1 MSIYGKFTQK
11 AQQALLNAKEEAMK
25 FRHNYIGTEHLLI
38 GLAMQKDTVAAELLS
53 QMNIDEEYIRVAI
66 LSMVGNG
73 EEEGPVLG
81 YTPRMKKVLED
92 SIVMANELN
101 QGYVGS
107 EHLLLGLLK
116 EGNGVAANILLNAGV
131 NFETVKEKVVERIS
145 SSGYKKQPSQHSA
158 SESADEMIEK
168 YTIDMTQ
175 LAKQG
180 KLDPVVGRSREID
193 RVIQILSRRT
203 KNNPCLIGE
212 PGVGKTAI
220 AEGLAQKMSEG
231 DVPETLR
238 DKQLISLDLSLMIAG
253 AKYRGEFEERLKSLI
268 DEIKENGNA
277 ILFIDE
283 IHTVIGAGAAEGAV
297 DAANILK
304 PALARGEIKVI
315 GATTIDEYRKHIE
328 KDAAFERRFQPVD
341 VEEPTPEEAVQIL
354 MGLRD
359 KYEAHHRLKITDEAI
374 ESAVKLSVRYIT
386 GRFLPDKAVDLIDEA
401 ASKIRM
407 GLLTPPSQIS
417 TYEKDVEKLQK
428 EKEEAIALQNYEKA
442 ASVRDE
448 LKNLRTEVENLK
460 KRWSEDNTTSTSASV
475 QAADIEKVVADW
487 TKVPVEKIAKEEN
500 ERLVNMEK
508 ILHERVVGQEEAVGA
523 LARAIRRSRVGLK
536 DPKRPIGSFIFLGP
550 TGVGKTELSKALAEV
565 MFGDES
571 MMIRVDMSE
580 YMEKHAVSRLIGSPP
595 GYVGYDEGGQLTE
608 QVRRKPYSVILMDEI
623 EKAHPDVLNVLLQ
636 IMEDGRL
643 TDGKGKT
650 VDFRNTIIIMT
661 SNIGAHTIQ
670 KSSVLGFGMAADE
683 SASEY
688 NKMKEHVMEQLR
700 KEMRP
705 EFLNRL
711 DDIIVFHKLGE
722 KDIESIIDI
731 LLSQLSRRLKEVEI
745 DVVFNDE
752 VKKLIASKGT
762 NLEYG
767 ARPLRRTIQ
776 NYIEDRLSEA
786 ILENKVNKEEKIVVD
801 VKEDEV
807 VFVQQ

>member
-1 MSIYGKFTQK
+1 MSLYGKFTQK
-11 AQQALLNAKEEAMK
+11 AQQALLNAKEEAVK

-38 GLAMQKDTVAAELLS
+38 GLVMQNDNVVSEILA
-53 QMNIDEEYIRVAI
+53 QMNVDEEYIRVAI

-73 EEEGPVLG
+73 EEQGPILG
-81 YTPRMKKVLED
+81 YTPRMKRVLEE
-92 SIVMANELN
+92 SIMIANELN
-101 QGYVGS
+101 QSYVGS

-131 NFETVKEKVVERIS
+131 NFASVKEKVVAKL
-145 SSGYKKQPSQHSA
+145 SSGYKKQPSQRSS
-158 SESADEMIEK
+158 SETTDEMIEK
-168 YTIDMTQ
+168 YTIDMTE
-175 LAKQG
+175 LAKQD
-180 KLDPVVGRSREID
+180 KLDPVVGRSKEID

-231 DVPETLR
+231 EVPETLR
-238 DKQLISLDLSLMIAG
+238 DKKLIALDLSLMIAG

-268 DEIKENGNA
+268 DEVKENGNA

-283 IHTVIGAGAAEGAV
+283 IHTLIGAGAAEGAV

-315 GATTIDEYRKHIE
+315 GATTIDEYRKHVE

-341 VEEPTPEEAVQIL
+341 VEEPTAEEAIETL
-354 MGLRD
+354 KGLRD

-374 ESAVKLSVRYIT
+374 EAAVKLSVRYIT
-386 GRFLPDKAVDLIDEA
+386 GRYLPDKAVDLIDEA

-407 GLLTPPSQIS
+407 GLLTPPSQIN
-417 TYEKDVEKLQK
+417 TYEKDVERLQK

-448 LKNLRTEVENLK
+448 LKNLRTEVANLK
-460 KRWSEDNTTSTSASV
+460 KRWSEGNTASTSVSV
-475 QAADIEKVVADW
+475 GAADIEKVVADW

-508 ILHERVVGQEEAVGA
+508 ILHQRVVGQDEAVSV
-523 LARAIRRSRVGLK
+523 LSRAIRRSRVGLK
-536 DPKRPIGSFIFLGP
+536 DPKRPIGSFVFLGP

-571 MMIRVDMSE
+571 LIVRIDMSE

-661 SNIGAHTIQ
+661 SNIGAHMIK
-670 KSSVLGFGMAADE
+670 KSSVLGFGSAENE
-683 SASEY
+683 SESEY
-688 NKMKEHVMEQLR
+688 NKMKETVMEQLR

-722 KDIESIIDI
+722 KDIDNIIEI
-731 LLSQLSRRLKEVEI
+731 LLNQLSSRLKEVEI
-745 DVVFNDE
+745 DVVFSDE
-752 VKKLIASKGT
+752 VKKLIAAKGT

-776 NYIEDRLSEA
+776 NYIEDKLSEA
-786 ILENKVNKEEKIVVD
+786 ILENKVNKKEKITVD

-807 VFVQQ
+807 IFVQ

>member
-1 MSIYGKFTQK
+1 MSLYGKFTQK
-11 AQQALLNAKEEAMK
+11 AQQALLNAKEEAVK

-38 GLAMQKDTVAAELLS
+38 GLVMQNDNVVSEILA

-73 EEEGPVLG
+73 EEQGPILG
-81 YTPRMKKVLED
+81 YTPRMKRVLEE
-92 SIVMANELN
+92 SIMIANELN
-101 QGYVGS
+101 QSYVGS

-131 NFETVKEKVVERIS
+131 NFASVKEKVVAKL
-145 SSGYKKQPSQHSA
+145 SSGYKKQPSQRSSA
-158 SESADEMIEK
+158 ETADEMIEK
-168 YTIDMTQ
+168 YTIDMTE
-175 LAKQG
+175 LAKQD
-180 KLDPVVGRSREID
+180 KLDPVVGRSKEID

-231 DVPETLR
+231 EVPETLR
-238 DKQLISLDLSLMIAG
+238 DKKLIALDLSLMIAG

-268 DEIKENGNA
+268 DEVKENGNA

-283 IHTVIGAGAAEGAV
+283 IHTLIGAGAAEGAV

-315 GATTIDEYRKHIE
+315 GATTIDEYRKHVE

-341 VEEPTPEEAVQIL
+341 VEEPTAEEAIEIL
-354 MGLRD
+354 KGLRD

-374 ESAVKLSVRYIT
+374 EAAVKLSVRYIT
-386 GRFLPDKAVDLIDEA
+386 GRYLPDKAVDLIDEA

-407 GLLTPPSQIS
+407 GLLTPPSQIN
-417 TYEKDVEKLQK
+417 TYEKDVERLQK

-448 LKNLRTEVENLK
+448 LKNLRTEVANLK
-460 KRWSEDNTTSTSASV
+460 KRWSEGNTPSTSASV
-475 QAADIEKVVADW
+475 GAADIEKVVADW

-508 ILHERVVGQEEAVGA
+508 ILHQRVVGQDEAVSV
-523 LARAIRRSRVGLK
+523 LSRAIRRSRVGLK

-571 MMIRVDMSE
+571 LIVRIDMSE

-661 SNIGAHTIQ
+661 SNIGAHMIK
-670 KSSVLGFGMAADE
+670 KSSVLGFGSAENE
-683 SASEY
+683 SESEY
-688 NKMKEHVMEQLR
+688 NKMKETVMEQLR

-722 KDIESIIDI
+722 KDIDNIIEI
-731 LLSQLSRRLKEVEI
+731 LLNQLSSRLKEVEI
-745 DVVFNDE
+745 DVVFSDE
-752 VKKLIASKGT
+752 VKKLIAAKGT

-776 NYIEDRLSEA
+776 NYIEDKLSEA
-786 ILENKVNKEEKIVVD
+786 ILENKVNKKEKIMVD

-807 VFVQQ
+807 IFVQ

>member
-1 MSIYGKFTQK
+1 MSLYGKFTQK
-11 AQQALLNAKEEAMK
+11 AQQALLNAKEEAVK

-38 GLAMQKDTVAAELLS
+38 GLVMQNDNVVSEILA
-53 QMNIDEEYIRVAI
+53 QMNVDEEYIRVAI

-73 EEEGPVLG
+73 EEQGPILG
-81 YTPRMKKVLED
+81 YTPRMKRVLEE
-92 SIVMANELN
+92 SIMIANELN
-101 QGYVGS
+101 QSYVGS

-131 NFETVKEKVVERIS
+131 NFASVKEKVVAKL
-145 SSGYKKQPSQHSA
+145 SSGYKKQPSQRSS
-158 SESADEMIEK
+158 SETTDEMIEK
-168 YTIDMTQ
+168 YTIDMTE
-175 LAKQG
+175 LAKQD
-180 KLDPVVGRSREID
+180 KLDPVVGRSKEID

-231 DVPETLR
+231 EVPETLR
-238 DKQLISLDLSLMIAG
+238 DKKLIALDLSLMIAG

-268 DEIKENGNA
+268 DEVKENGNA

-283 IHTVIGAGAAEGAV
+283 IHTLIGAGAAEGAV

-315 GATTIDEYRKHIE
+315 GATTIDEYRKHVE

-341 VEEPTPEEAVQIL
+341 VEEPTAEEAIEIL
-354 MGLRD
+354 KGLRD

-374 ESAVKLSVRYIT
+374 EAAVKLSVRYIT
-386 GRFLPDKAVDLIDEA
+386 GRYLPDKAVDLIDEA

-407 GLLTPPSQIS
+407 GLLTPPSQIN
-417 TYEKDVEKLQK
+417 TYEKDVERLQK

-448 LKNLRTEVENLK
+448 LKNLRTEVANLK
-460 KRWSEDNTTSTSASV
+460 KRWSEGNTASTSVSV
-475 QAADIEKVVADW
+475 GAADIEKVVADW

-508 ILHERVVGQEEAVGA
+508 ILHQRVVGQDEAVSV
-523 LARAIRRSRVGLK
+523 LSRAIRRSRVGLK
-536 DPKRPIGSFIFLGP
+536 GPKRPIGSFVFLGP

-571 MMIRVDMSE
+571 LIVRIDMSE

-661 SNIGAHTIQ
+661 SNIGAHMIK
-670 KSSVLGFGMAADE
+670 KSSVLGFGSAENE
-683 SASEY
+683 SESEY
-688 NKMKEHVMEQLR
+688 NKMKETVMEQLR

-722 KDIESIIDI
+722 KDIDNIIEI
-731 LLSQLSRRLKEVEI
+731 LLNQLSSRLKEVEI
-745 DVVFNDE
+745 DVVFSDE
-752 VKKLIASKGT
+752 VKKLIAAKGT

-776 NYIEDRLSEA
+776 NYIEDKLSEA
-786 ILENKVNKEEKIVVD
+786 ILENKVNKKEKITVD

-807 VFVQQ
+807 IFVQ

>member
-1 MSIYGKFTQK
+1 MSLYGKFTQK
-11 AQQALLNAKEEAMK
+11 AQQALLNAKEEAVK

-38 GLAMQKDTVAAELLS
+38 GLVMQNDNVVSEILA
-53 QMNIDEEYIRVAI
+53 QMNVDEEYIRVAI

-73 EEEGPVLG
+73 EEQGPILG
-81 YTPRMKKVLED
+81 YTPRMKRVLEE
-92 SIVMANELN
+92 SIMIANELN
-101 QGYVGS
+101 QSYVGS

-116 EGNGVAANILLNAGV
+116 EGNGVAANTLLNAGV
-131 NFETVKEKVVERIS
+131 NFASVKEKVVAKL
-145 SSGYKKQPSQHSA
+145 SSGYKKQPSQRSS
-158 SESADEMIEK
+158 SETTDEMIEK
-168 YTIDMTQ
+168 YTIDMTE
-175 LAKQG
+175 LAKQD
-180 KLDPVVGRSREID
+180 KLDPVVGRSKEID

-231 DVPETLR
+231 EVPETLR
-238 DKQLISLDLSLMIAG
+238 DKKLIALDLSLMIAG

-268 DEIKENGNA
+268 DEVKENGNA

-283 IHTVIGAGAAEGAV
+283 IHTLIGAGAAEGAV

-315 GATTIDEYRKHIE
+315 GATTIDEYRKHVE

-341 VEEPTPEEAVQIL
+341 VEEPTAEEAIEIL
-354 MGLRD
+354 KGLRD

-374 ESAVKLSVRYIT
+374 EAAVKLSVRYIT
-386 GRFLPDKAVDLIDEA
+386 GRYLPDKAVDLIDEA

-407 GLLTPPSQIS
+407 GLLTPPSQIN
-417 TYEKDVEKLQK
+417 TYEKDVERLQK

-448 LKNLRTEVENLK
+448 LKNLRTEVANLK
-460 KRWSEDNTTSTSASV
+460 KRWSEGNTASTSVSV
-475 QAADIEKVVADW
+475 GAADIEKVVADW

-508 ILHERVVGQEEAVGA
+508 ILHQRVVGQDEAVSV
-523 LARAIRRSRVGLK
+523 LSRAIRRSRVGLK
-536 DPKRPIGSFIFLGP
+536 GPKRPIGSFVFLGP

-571 MMIRVDMSE
+571 LIVRIDMSE

-661 SNIGAHTIQ
+661 SNIGAHMIK
-670 KSSVLGFGMAADE
+670 KSSVLGFGSAENE
-683 SASEY
+683 SESEY
-688 NKMKEHVMEQLR
+688 NKMKETVMEQLR

-722 KDIESIIDI
+722 KDIDNIIEI
-731 LLSQLSRRLKEVEI
+731 LLNQLSSRLKEVEI
-745 DVVFNDE
+745 DVVFSDE
-752 VKKLIASKGT
+752 VKKLIAAKGT

-776 NYIEDRLSEA
+776 NYIEDKLSEA
-786 ILENKVNKEEKIVVD
+786 ILENKVNKKEKITVD

-807 VFVQQ
+807 IFVQ

>member
-1 MSIYGKFTQK
+1 MSLYGKFTQK
-11 AQQALLNAKEEAMK
+11 AQQALLDAKEEAVK
-25 FRHNYIGTEHLLI
+25 FRHNYIGTEHLLV
-38 GLAMQKDTVAAELLS
+38 GLVMQNDNLVSEILA

-73 EEEGPVLG
+73 EESGPILG
-81 YTPRMKKVLED
+81 YTPRMKRVLEE
-92 SIVMANELN
+92 SIIIANEMN

-131 NFETVKEKVVERIS
+131 NFASVKEKVVAKLS
-145 SSGYKKQPSQHSA
+145 FGYKKQPSQRSSA
-158 SESADEMIEK
+158 ETADEMIEK
-168 YTIDMTQ
+168 YTIDMTE
-175 LAKQG
+175 LAKQD
-180 KLDPVVGRSREID
+180 KLDPVVGRSKEID

-231 DVPETLR
+231 EVPETLR
-238 DKQLISLDLSLMIAG
+238 DKKLIALDLSLMIAG

-268 DEIKENGNA
+268 DEVKENGNA

-283 IHTVIGAGAAEGAV
+283 IHTLIGAGAAEGAV

-315 GATTIDEYRKHIE
+315 GATTIDEYRKHVE

-341 VEEPTPEEAVQIL
+341 VEEPTAEEAIEIL
-354 MGLRD
+354 KGLRD

-374 ESAVKLSVRYIT
+374 EAAVKLSVRYIT
-386 GRFLPDKAVDLIDEA
+386 GRYLPDKAVDLIDEA

-407 GLLTPPSQIS
+407 GLLTPPSQIN
-417 TYEKDVEKLQK
+417 TYEKDVERLQK

-448 LKNLRTEVENLK
+448 LKNLRTEVANLK
-460 KRWSEDNTTSTSASV
+460 KRWSEGNTASTSVSV
-475 QAADIEKVVADW
+475 SAADIEKVVADW

-508 ILHERVVGQEEAVGA
+508 ILHQRVVGQDEAVSV
-523 LARAIRRSRVGLK
+523 LSRAIRRSRVGLK

-571 MMIRVDMSE
+571 LIVRIDMSE

-661 SNIGAHTIQ
+661 SNIGAHMIK
-670 KSSVLGFGMAADE
+670 KSSVLGFGSAENE
-683 SASEY
+683 SESEY
-688 NKMKEHVMEQLR
+688 NKMKETVMEQLR

-722 KDIESIIDI
+722 KDIDNIIEI
-731 LLSQLSRRLKEVEI
+731 LLNQLSSRLKEVEI
-745 DVVFNDE
+745 DVVFSDE
-752 VKKLIASKGT
+752 VKKLIAAKGT

-776 NYIEDRLSEA
+776 NHIEDKLSEA
-786 ILENKVNKEEKIVVD
+786 ILENKVNKKEKITVD
-801 VKEDEV
+801 VKEGEV
-807 VFVQQ
+807 IFVQ

>member
-1 MSIYGKFTQK
+1 MSLYGKFTQK
-11 AQQALLNAKEEAMK
+11 AQQALLNAKEEAVK

-38 GLAMQKDTVAAELLS
+38 GLVMQNDNVVSEILA
-53 QMNIDEEYIRVAI
+53 QMNVDEEYIRVAI

-73 EEEGPVLG
+73 EEPGPILG
-81 YTPRMKKVLED
+81 YTPRMKRVLEE
-92 SIVMANELN
+92 SIIIANEMN

-131 NFETVKEKVVERIS
+131 NFASVKEKVVAKL
-145 SSGYKKQPSQHSA
+145 SSGYKKQPSQRSSA
-158 SESADEMIEK
+158 ETADEMIEK
-168 YTIDMTQ
+168 YTIDMTE
-175 LAKQG
+175 LAKQD
-180 KLDPVVGRSREID
+180 KLDPVVGRSKEID

-231 DVPETLR
+231 EVPETLR
-238 DKQLISLDLSLMIAG
+238 DKKLIALDLSLMIAG

-268 DEIKENGNA
+268 DEVKENGNA

-283 IHTVIGAGAAEGAV
+283 IHTLIGAGAAEGAV

-315 GATTIDEYRKHIE
+315 GATTIDEYRKHVE

-341 VEEPTPEEAVQIL
+341 VEEPTAEEAIEIL
-354 MGLRD
+354 KGLRD

-374 ESAVKLSVRYIT
+374 EAAVKLSVRYIT
-386 GRFLPDKAVDLIDEA
+386 GRYLPDKAVDLIDEA

-407 GLLTPPSQIS
+407 GLLTPPSQIN
-417 TYEKDVEKLQK
+417 TYEKDVERLQK

-448 LKNLRTEVENLK
+448 LKNLRTEVANLK
-460 KRWSEDNTTSTSASV
+460 KRWSEGNTASTSASV
-475 QAADIEKVVADW
+475 GAADIEKVVADW

-508 ILHERVVGQEEAVGA
+508 ILHQRVVGQDEAVSV
-523 LARAIRRSRVGLK
+523 LSRAIRRSRVGLK

-571 MMIRVDMSE
+571 LIVRIDMSE

-661 SNIGAHTIQ
+661 SNIGAHMIK
-670 KSSVLGFGMAADE
+670 KSSVLGFGSAENE
-683 SASEY
+683 SESEY
-688 NKMKEHVMEQLR
+688 NKMKETVMEQLR

-722 KDIESIIDI
+722 KDIDNIIEI
-731 LLSQLSRRLKEVEI
+731 LLNQLSSRLKEVEI
-745 DVVFNDE
+745 DVVFSDE
-752 VKKLIASKGT
+752 VKKLIAAKGT

-776 NYIEDRLSEA
+776 NYIEDKLSEA
-786 ILENKVNKEEKIVVD
+786 ILENKVNKKEKITVD

-807 VFVQQ
+807 IFVQ

>member
-11 AQQALLNAKEEAMK
+11 AQQALLNAKEEAVK

-38 GLAMQKDTVAAELLS
+38 GLAMQNDNVVSEILS
-53 QMNIDEEYIRVAI
+53 QMNIDEEYIRVAV

-73 EEEGPVLG
+73 QEEVPILG
-81 YTPRMKKVLED
+81 YTPRMKRVLEE
-92 SIVMANELN
+92 SIVIANELN

-131 NFETVKEKVVERIS
+131 NFETIKEKVISRIS
-145 SSGYKKQPSQHSA
+145 SAGYKKQSPQHSA
-158 SESADEMIEK
+158 AESSGETIDK
-168 YTIDMTQ
+168 YTIDLTA

-180 KLDPVVGRSREID
+180 KLDPVVGRSKEID
-193 RVIQILSRRT
+193 RMIQILSRRT

-220 AEGLAQKMSEG
+220 AEALAQKMSDG

-238 DKQLISLDLSLMIAG
+238 NKRLISLDLSLMIAG
-253 AKYRGEFEERLKSLI
+253 AKYRGEFEERLKSLL
-268 DEIKENGNA
+268 DEIKSDGDV

-283 IHTVIGAGAAEGAV
+283 IHTIIGAGAAEGAV

-341 VEEPTPEEAVQIL
+341 VDEPTPEEAVQIL
-354 MGLRD
+354 KGLRD
-359 KYEAHHRLKITDEAI
+359 KYEAHHRLKISDEAI
-374 ESAVKLSVRYIT
+374 EAAVKLSVRYIT
-386 GRFLPDKAVDLIDEA
+386 GRYLPDKAVDLIDEA

-407 GLLTPPSQIS
+407 GLLTPPSQIN
-417 TYEKDVEKLQK
+417 TYEKDVQRLQK
-428 EKEEAIALQNYEKA
+428 EKEEAIALQDYEKA

-448 LKNLRTEVENLK
+448 LKNLRIEVANLK
-460 KRWSEDNTTSTSASV
+460 KRWSEGNTASTSASV
-475 QAADIEKVVADW
+475 GAADIEKVVADW

-500 ERLVNMEK
+500 ERLINMEK
-508 ILHERVVGQEEAVGA
+508 ILHERVVGQDEAVSA
-523 LARAIRRSRVGLK
+523 LSRAIRRSRVGLK

-571 MMIRVDMSE
+571 LITRLDMSE
-580 YMEKHAVSRLIGSPP
+580 YMEKHSVSRLIGSPP

-608 QVRRKPYSVILMDEI
+608 QVRRKPYSVVLLDEI

-661 SNIGAHTIQ
+661 SNIGAHTIK
-670 KSSVLGFGMAADE
+670 KSSVLGFGAASDE
-683 SASEY
+683 SANEY
-688 NKMKEHVMEQLR
+688 NKMKENVMEQLR

-711 DDIIVFHKLGE
+711 DDIIVFHKLSE
-722 KDIESIIDI
+722 KDIDSIIDI
-731 LLSQLSRRLKEVEI
+731 LLAQLSSRLKEVDV

-776 NYIEDRLSEA
+776 NYIEDKLSEA
-786 ILENKVNKEEKIVVD
+786 ILESKVNREEKITVD

-807 VFVQQ
+807 VFVQ

>member
-1 MSIYGKFTQK
+1 MSLYGKFTQK
-11 AQQALLNAKEEAMK
+11 AQQALLNAKEEAVK

-38 GLAMQKDTVAAELLS
+38 GLVMQNDNVVSEILA
-53 QMNIDEEYIRVAI
+53 QMNVDEEYIRVAI

-73 EEEGPVLG
+73 EEQGPILG
-81 YTPRMKKVLED
+81 YTPRMKRVLEE
-92 SIVMANELN
+92 SIMIANELN
-101 QGYVGS
+101 QSYVGS

-116 EGNGVAANILLNAGV
+116 EGNGVAANTLLNAGV
-131 NFETVKEKVVERIS
+131 NFASVKEKVVAKL
-145 SSGYKKQPSQHSA
+145 SSGYKKQPSQRSS
-158 SESADEMIEK
+158 SETTDEMIEK
-168 YTIDMTQ
+168 YTIDMTE
-175 LAKQG
+175 LAKQD
-180 KLDPVVGRSREID
+180 KLDPVVGRSKEID

-231 DVPETLR
+231 EVPETLR
-238 DKQLISLDLSLMIAG
+238 DKKLIALDLSLMIAG

-268 DEIKENGNA
+268 DEVKENGNA

-283 IHTVIGAGAAEGAV
+283 IHTLIGAGAAEGAV

-315 GATTIDEYRKHIE
+315 GATTIDEYRKHVE

-341 VEEPTPEEAVQIL
+341 VEEPTAEEAIEIL
-354 MGLRD
+354 KGLRD

-374 ESAVKLSVRYIT
+374 EAAVKLSVRYIT
-386 GRFLPDKAVDLIDEA
+386 GRYLPDKAVDLIDEA

-407 GLLTPPSQIS
+407 GLLTPPSQIN
-417 TYEKDVEKLQK
+417 TYEKDVERLQK

-448 LKNLRTEVENLK
+448 LKNLRTEVANLK
-460 KRWSEDNTTSTSASV
+460 KRWSEGNTASTSVSV
-475 QAADIEKVVADW
+475 GAADIEKVVADW

-508 ILHERVVGQEEAVGA
+508 ILHQRVVGQDEAVSV
-523 LARAIRRSRVGLK
+523 LSRAIRRSRVGLK
-536 DPKRPIGSFIFLGP
+536 DPKRPIGSFVFLGP

-571 MMIRVDMSE
+571 LIVRIDMSE

-661 SNIGAHTIQ
+661 SNIGAHMIK
-670 KSSVLGFGMAADE
+670 KSSVLGFGSAENE
-683 SASEY
+683 SESEY
-688 NKMKEHVMEQLR
+688 NKMKETVMEQLR

-722 KDIESIIDI
+722 KDIDNIIEI
-731 LLSQLSRRLKEVEI
+731 LLNQLSSRLKEVEI
-745 DVVFNDE
+745 DVVFSDE
-752 VKKLIASKGT
+752 VKKLIAAKGT

-776 NYIEDRLSEA
+776 NYIEDKLSEA
-786 ILENKVNKEEKIVVD
+786 ILENKVNKKEKITVD

-807 VFVQQ
+807 IFVQ

>member
-1 MSIYGKFTQK
+1 MSLYGKFTQK
-11 AQQALLNAKEEAMK
+11 AQQALLNAKEEAVK

-38 GLAMQKDTVAAELLS
+38 GLVMQNDNVVSEILA
-53 QMNIDEEYIRVAI
+53 QMNVDEEYIRVAI

-73 EEEGPVLG
+73 EEQGPILG
-81 YTPRMKKVLED
+81 YTPRMKRVLEE
-92 SIVMANELN
+92 SIMIANELN
-101 QGYVGS
+101 QSYVGS

-131 NFETVKEKVVERIS
+131 NFASVKEKVVAKL
-145 SSGYKKQPSQHSA
+145 SSGYKKQPSQRSS
-158 SESADEMIEK
+158 SETTDEMIEK
-168 YTIDMTQ
+168 YTIDMAE
-175 LAKQG
+175 LAKQD
-180 KLDPVVGRSREID
+180 KLDPVVGRSKEID

-231 DVPETLR
+231 EVPETLR
-238 DKQLISLDLSLMIAG
+238 DKKLIALDLSLMIAG

-268 DEIKENGNA
+268 DEVKENGNA

-283 IHTVIGAGAAEGAV
+283 IHTLIGAGAAEGAV

-315 GATTIDEYRKHIE
+315 GATTIDEYRKHVE

-341 VEEPTPEEAVQIL
+341 VEEPTAEEAIETL
-354 MGLRD
+354 KGLRD

-374 ESAVKLSVRYIT
+374 EAAVKLSVRYIT
-386 GRFLPDKAVDLIDEA
+386 GRYLPDKAVDLIDEA

-407 GLLTPPSQIS
+407 GLLTPPSQIN
-417 TYEKDVEKLQK
+417 TYEKDVERLQK

-448 LKNLRTEVENLK
+448 LKNLRTEVANLK
-460 KRWSEDNTTSTSASV
+460 KRWSEGNTASTSVSV
-475 QAADIEKVVADW
+475 GAADIEKVVADW

-508 ILHERVVGQEEAVGA
+508 ILHQRVVGQDEAVSV
-523 LARAIRRSRVGLK
+523 LSRAIRRSRVGLK
-536 DPKRPIGSFIFLGP
+536 DPKRPIGSFVFLGP

-571 MMIRVDMSE
+571 LIVRIDMSE

-661 SNIGAHTIQ
+661 SNIGAHMIK
-670 KSSVLGFGMAADE
+670 KSSVLGFGSAENE
-683 SASEY
+683 SESEY
-688 NKMKEHVMEQLR
+688 NKMKETVMEQLR

-722 KDIESIIDI
+722 KDIDNIIEI
-731 LLSQLSRRLKEVEI
+731 LLNQLSSRLKEVEI
-745 DVVFNDE
+745 DVVFSDE
-752 VKKLIASKGT
+752 VKKLIAAKGT

-776 NYIEDRLSEA
+776 NYIEDKLSEA
-786 ILENKVNKEEKIVVD
+786 ILENKVNKKEKITVD

-807 VFVQQ
+807 IFVQ

>member
-1 MSIYGKFTQK
+1 MSLYGKFTQK
-11 AQQALLNAKEEAMK
+11 AQQALLNAKEEAVK

-38 GLAMQKDTVAAELLS
+38 GLVMQNDNVVSEILA

-73 EEEGPVLG
+73 EEQGPILG
-81 YTPRMKKVLED
+81 YTPRMKRVLEE
-92 SIVMANELN
+92 SIMIANELN
-101 QGYVGS
+101 QSYVGS

-131 NFETVKEKVVERIS
+131 NFASVKEKVVAKL
-145 SSGYKKQPSQHSA
+145 SSGYKKQPSQRSSA
-158 SESADEMIEK
+158 ETADEMIEK
-168 YTIDMTQ
+168 YTIDMTE
-175 LAKQG
+175 LAKQD
-180 KLDPVVGRSREID
+180 KLDPVVGRSKEID

-231 DVPETLR
+231 EVPETLR
-238 DKQLISLDLSLMIAG
+238 DKKLIALDLSLMIAG

-268 DEIKENGNA
+268 DEVKENGNA

-283 IHTVIGAGAAEGAV
+283 IHTLIGAGAAEGAV

-315 GATTIDEYRKHIE
+315 GATTIDEYRKHVE

-341 VEEPTPEEAVQIL
+341 VEEPTAEEAIEIL
-354 MGLRD
+354 KGLRD

-374 ESAVKLSVRYIT
+374 EAAVKLSVRYIT
-386 GRFLPDKAVDLIDEA
+386 GRYLPDKAVDLIDEA

-407 GLLTPPSQIS
+407 GLLTPPSQIN
-417 TYEKDVEKLQK
+417 TYEKDVERLQK

-448 LKNLRTEVENLK
+448 LKNLRTEVANLK
-460 KRWSEDNTTSTSASV
+460 KRWSEGNTASTSASV
-475 QAADIEKVVADW
+475 GAADIEKVVADW

-508 ILHERVVGQEEAVGA
+508 ILHQRVVGQDEAVSV
-523 LARAIRRSRVGLK
+523 LSRAIRRSRVGLK

-571 MMIRVDMSE
+571 LIVRIDMSE

-661 SNIGAHTIQ
+661 SNIGAHMIK
-670 KSSVLGFGMAADE
+670 KSSVLGFGSAENE
-683 SASEY
+683 SESEY
-688 NKMKEHVMEQLR
+688 NKMKETVMEQLR

-722 KDIESIIDI
+722 KDIDNIIEI
-731 LLSQLSRRLKEVEI
+731 LLNQLSSRLKEVEI
-745 DVVFNDE
+745 DVVFSDE
-752 VKKLIASKGT
+752 VKKLIAAKGT

-776 NYIEDRLSEA
+776 NYIEDKLSEA
-786 ILENKVNKEEKIVVD
+786 ILENKVNKKEKIMVD

-807 VFVQQ
+807 IFVQ

>member
-1 MSIYGKFTQK
+1 
-11 AQQALLNAKEEAMK
+11 
-25 FRHNYIGTEHLLI
+25 
-38 GLAMQKDTVAAELLS
+38 
-53 QMNIDEEYIRVAI
+53 MNVDEEYIRVAI

-73 EEEGPVLG
+73 EEQGPILG
-81 YTPRMKKVLED
+81 YTPRMKRVLEV
-92 SIVMANELN
+92 SIMIANELN
-101 QGYVGS
+101 QSYVGS

-131 NFETVKEKVVERIS
+131 NFASVKEKVVAML
-145 SSGYKKQPSQHSA
+145 SSGYKKQPSQRSSA
-158 SESADEMIEK
+158 ETADEMIEK
-168 YTIDMTQ
+168 YTIDMTE
-175 LAKQG
+175 LAKQD
-180 KLDPVVGRSREID
+180 KLDPVVGRSKEID

-231 DVPETLR
+231 EVPETLR
-238 DKQLISLDLSLMIAG
+238 DKKLIALDLSLMIAG

-268 DEIKENGNA
+268 DEVKENGNA

-283 IHTVIGAGAAEGAV
+283 IHTLIGAGAAEGAV

-315 GATTIDEYRKHIE
+315 GATTIDEYRKHVE

-341 VEEPTPEEAVQIL
+341 VEEPTAEEAIEIL
-354 MGLRD
+354 KGLRD

-374 ESAVKLSVRYIT
+374 EAAVKLSVRYIT
-386 GRFLPDKAVDLIDEA
+386 GRYLPDKAVDLIDEA

-407 GLLTPPSQIS
+407 GLLTPPSQIN
-417 TYEKDVEKLQK
+417 TYEKDVERLQK

-448 LKNLRTEVENLK
+448 LKNLRTEVANLK
-460 KRWSEDNTTSTSASV
+460 KRWSEGNTASTSASV
-475 QAADIEKVVADW
+475 GAADIEKVVADW

-508 ILHERVVGQEEAVGA
+508 ILHQRVVGQDEAVSV
-523 LARAIRRSRVGLK
+523 LSRAIRRSRVGLK
-536 DPKRPIGSFIFLGP
+536 DPKRPIGSFIFLGS

-571 MMIRVDMSE
+571 LIVRIDMSE

-661 SNIGAHTIQ
+661 SNIGAHMIK
-670 KSSVLGFGMAADE
+670 KSSVLGFGSAENE
-683 SASEY
+683 SESEY
-688 NKMKEHVMEQLR
+688 NKMKETVMEQLR

-722 KDIESIIDI
+722 KDIDNIIEI
-731 LLSQLSRRLKEVEI
+731 LLNQLSSRLKEVEI
-745 DVVFNDE
+745 DVVFSDE
-752 VKKLIASKGT
+752 VKKLIAAKGT

-776 NYIEDRLSEA
+776 NYIEDKLSEA
-786 ILENKVNKEEKIVVD
+786 ILENKVNKKEKITVD

-807 VFVQQ
+807 ILYNR